1 MPELPEVEGVV
12 RALAPIAMGRTICAV
27 TVSDTVIQSK
37 QLGKETI
44 VKGITTED
52 LASDLVGMSITNVTR
67 RSKYIYFHL
76 LKNGQTCLLVSHL
89 GMTGAW
95 FTVGSVD
102 DIVELKF
109 RKHVHIILTMDD
121 GELLVYSDIRRFG
134 ELRLI
139 GCEADHPPL
148 LKMAPEPF
156 VDGACQ
162 HFLEMAATPKYARK
176 AIKEVIMDGQVISGC
191 GNIYAT
197 EALFKMH
204 MHPART
210 AERVSIARKKELF
223 QVIVDILQE
232 SIDAGGS
239 SISDY
244 RNIDGQAGTMQD
256 RLKMYGRKACSACG
270 TETASLKI
278 AGRTSVYCPSCQK

>member
-12 RALAPIAMGRTICAV
+12 RALAPIATGRTIRAV

-37 QLGKETI
+37 QLGKEA
-44 VKGITTED
+44 VLKGITTED
-52 LASDLVGMSITNVTR
+52 FVVDLVDMTIVDVTR

-76 LKNGQTCLLVSHL
+76 IKDGKTCLLVSHL

-95 FTVGSVD
+95 FTVNTID
-102 DIVELKF
+102 EITEMKF
-109 RKHVHIILTMDD
+109 RNHVHVIFTMDD
-121 GELLVYSDIRRFG
+121 GGLLVYSDIRRFG

-148 LKMAPEPF
+148 MRMAPEPF
-156 VDGACQ
+156 AKEAYQ
-162 HFLEMAATPKYARK
+162 HFIDMAATPKYARR

-204 MHPART
+204 MDPTRT
-210 AERVSIARKKELF
+210 AERVSLVRKKELF
-223 QVIVDILQE
+223 RVIVDILQE

-244 RNIDGQAGTMQD
+244 RNINGQAGTMQD
-256 RLKMYGRKACSACG
+256 RLKMYGRKVCFTCG
-270 TETASLKI
+270 TETASVKI
-278 AGRTSVYCPSCQK
+278 AGRTSVYCPACQK